1 MRQKA
6 SATNLAALFANK
18 ERNMAGFDLA
28 KKALK
33 RLGDSITAPQKAAQA
48 AQAAQAQALA
58 AASAKKQREQ
68 QAQAEYTAKLQRT
81 ARPTVGMKKGG
92 AVKKKV
98 AAKKTAARK
107 SK

>member
-1 MRQKA
+1 VRQKA

-48 AQAAQAQALA
+48 AQAAQ
-58 AASAKKQREQ
+58 KTK
-68 QAQAEYTAKLQRT
+68 RT
-81 ARPTVGMKKGG
+81 TGPSRVHS
-92 AVKKKV
+92 
-98 AAKKTAARK
+98 KTATNSAPYCGHEKRRGSEEK
-107 SK
+107 SSG